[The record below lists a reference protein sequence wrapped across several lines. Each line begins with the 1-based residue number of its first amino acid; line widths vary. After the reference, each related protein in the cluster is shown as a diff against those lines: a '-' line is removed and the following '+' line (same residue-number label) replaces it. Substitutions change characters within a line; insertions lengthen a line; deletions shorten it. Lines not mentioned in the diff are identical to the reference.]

1 MKQLISSYK
10 NILDTLYDGV
20 YVVDKNRKIHYWNQ
34 AAEKITG
41 YSEEKIVG
49 AHCHNNILEH
59 VDETGE
65 NLCTT
70 NCPLVKAM
78 ESDQAV
84 EEEIYLHHND
94 GHRVPVKVKIT
105 PMHDETGE
113 VIGAIEVFS
122 NNSEY
127 VSLLH
132 KYKELEAQFFI
143 DDLTKVGNKDYIK
156 KRLNDSLEELKKY
169 DWPFGVVKFSIRD
182 FKSIKKNY
190 GKKIGDQVLRMVANT
205 LKGDLEAY
213 EVLGRINEQEFV
225 VILAGVYEGDL
236 EIIEEKLKRLVEVSY
251 LKIGNN
257 NISVAVSTQHYLLTD
272 KDETEQIFT
281 TLNCNTN

>member
-1 MKQLISSYK
+1 MEQFISSYK

-20 YVVDKNRKIHYWNQ
+20 YVVDKKREIHYWNQ

-41 YSEEKIVG
+41 YSKEEIIG
-49 AHCHNNILEH
+49 AHCYNNILAH
-59 VDETGE
+59 VDETGKE
-65 NLCTT
+65 LCTSA
-70 NCPLVKAM
+70 CPLVKAM

-105 PMHDETGE
+105 PMHDESGE

-132 KYKELEAQFFI
+132 KYNELEAQFFI

-156 KRLNDSLEELKKY
+156 KRLNDSLEELEKY
-169 DWPFGVVKFSIRD
+169 DWPFGVIKFTIRD
-182 FKSIKKNY
+182 FKSIKENY
-190 GKKIGDQVLRMVANT
+190 GKEIGEQVLRMIANT
-205 LKGDLEAY
+205 LKADLAAY

-236 EIIEEKLKRLVEVSY
+236 KVIEEKLKRLVEVSY

-257 NISVAVSTQHYLLTD
+257 NISVAVSTQHYLPTNED
-272 KDETEQIFT
+272 DVEQIFT
-281 TLNCNTN
+281 TLN